1 MARRYAATMV
11 PFRIGTAGWSI
22 PSQHAAAFP
31 GSGTHLARYAA
42 QLPAVEIN
50 SSFYRPHRPAT
61 YARWADSVPDGF
73 RFAVKVPKE
82 ITHTL
87 RLVGAEAPL
96 ARFLSEVSHL
106 GPKLGPLLLQLP
118 PSFGFDA
125 AVVSKFLN
133 LLRASFD
140 GVLVCEPRHPS
151 WFDGTADTLLAA
163 HGIPRVAADP
173 PPVAAAARPGGW
185 PGLRYWRLHGSP
197 RMYYSPYAPERLA
210 RLAALL
216 RDSAAENWVIFDNTA
231 EGAAWADA
239 LALLERLGEE
249 IHPPI

>member
-1 MARRYAATMV
+1 MDRLY
-11 PFRIGTAGWSI
+11 IGTASWNI

-31 GSGTHLARYAA
+31 PDGSHLARYAA
-42 QLPAVEIN
+42 RLPAVEIN

-61 YARWADSVPDGF
+61 YARWAATVPDGF
-73 RFAVKVPKE
+73 RFAVKIPKE

-96 ARFLSEVSHL
+96 SRFLGEAGQL

-118 PSFGFDA
+118 PSLSFDVGTIEA
-125 AVVSKFLN
+125 FLA
-133 LLRASFD
+133 LLRGRFD
-140 GVLVCEPRHPS
+140 GAVVCEPRHPS
-151 WFDGTADTLLAA
+151 WFDGAADALLAR

-173 PPVAAAARPGGW
+173 PPAPGAARPGGW
-185 PGLRYWRLHGSP
+185 PGLRYWRLHGAP
-197 RMYYSPYAPERLA
+197 RMYYSPYEPERLA

-216 RDSAAENWVIFDNTA
+216 RRPGAETWVIFDNTA

-239 LALLERLGEE
+239 LSLKEQTD
-249 IHPPI
+249 